1 MIISLSL
8 FTLSNE
14 NAFKLT
20 IKKIWASKDCSLI
33 FHSVNYR
40 LIQWKR
46 QFLSEQKKPETLHV
60 LPYLVTIEEE
70 SWGWQNTQRINI
82 SQPHASDWDLRR
94 ELRNIADHLYHSRD
108 GKSFSV
114 QITTCRNQSA
124 SFLWCL
130 INNSE
135 DLALYGNRLVNL
147 FRTEQ
152 WLPDYNIRL
161 GRKEGKKFISFP
173 PKWKNA
179 SNGNFINRF
188 RAGNEMI

>member
-1 MIISLSL
+1 MEKAISVWTKEARNFTCSALSGDNWRRKLGMTKHTENQYIAAEGHTLVIETSGESSGTSPIIY
-8 FTLSNE
+8 TGE
-14 NAFKLT
+14 
-20 IKKIWASKDCSLI
+20 
-33 FHSVNYR
+33 
-40 LIQWKR
+40 
-46 QFLSEQKKPETLHV
+46 
-60 LPYLVTIEEE
+60 
-70 SWGWQNTQRINI
+70 
-82 SQPHASDWDLRR
+82 
-94 ELRNIADHLYHSRD
+94 
-108 GKSFSV
+108 SFSV

-135 DLALYGNRLVNL
+135 DLVLYGNRLVNL

-161 GRKEGKKFISFP
+161 GRKEGKKFIWFP

>member
-1 MIISLSL
+1 MFCLIWWQL
-8 FTLSNE
+8 
-14 NAFKLT
+14 
-20 IKKIWASKDCSLI
+20 KKKAGDDKT
-33 FHSVNYR
+33 YR
-40 LIQWKR
+40 
-46 QFLSEQKKPETLHV
+46 
-60 LPYLVTIEEE
+60 E
-70 SWGWQNTQRINI
+70 SIYRRRR
-82 SQPHASDWDLRR
+82 PHASDWDLRR
-94 ELRNIADHLYHSRD
+94 ELRNIADHLYHSR
-108 GKSFSV
+108 GGESFSV
-114 QITTCRNQSA
+114 QITTCKNQSA

-161 GRKEGKKFISFP
+161 GRKEGKKFIWFP